1 MSCDCAAKWFLKDIA
16 DKVNN
21 WKSNKLQSVK
31 GDATSQADKD
41 AAALRDALAAG
52 EDKEAEMMLN
62 KQKQAAQA
70 AAESKKNAQEV
81 LACS

>member
-1 MSCDCAAKWFLKDIA
+1 MNCECAAKWFLKDIA

-21 WKSNKLQSVK
+21 WKSNKLQAVK

-41 AAALRDALAAG
+41 AAARRDAKAAG
-52 EDKEAEMMLN
+52 EDKEAEMMLGQ
-62 KQKQAAQA
+62 QKQAAQA

-81 LACS
+81 SACS